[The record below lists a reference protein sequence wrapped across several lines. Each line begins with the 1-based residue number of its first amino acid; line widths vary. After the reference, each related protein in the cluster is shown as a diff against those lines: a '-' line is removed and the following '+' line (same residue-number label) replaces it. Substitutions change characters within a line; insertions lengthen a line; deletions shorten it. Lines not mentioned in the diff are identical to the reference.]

1 MRFRCDRCH
10 YVFNQQMNYCTKC
23 GCKDFWA
30 LTDDDFSEETQQEDA
45 RSFAPQEER
54 ENRVFTKKKSVIH
67 GTLGAFLFAVPGALL
82 YCFIYQIGFIA
93 GIAGVAIYYLAY
105 HGYMKFSKSAG
116 ESVKDKLIAFYVMIV
131 TLLFSTFFMLVYDV
145 RCAYSS
151 EGIRL
156 EYMEDFILAVD
167 LLITDK
173 QVQTGFIFD
182 ILAACLFGS
191 IGVLTCKKKK

>member
-30 LTDDDFSEETQQEDA
+30 LTDDDFSE
-45 RSFAPQEER
+45 
-54 ENRVFTKKKSVIH
+54 
-67 GTLGAFLFAVPGALL
+67 
-82 YCFIYQIGFIA
+82 
-93 GIAGVAIYYLAY
+93 
-105 HGYMKFSKSAG
+105 
-116 ESVKDKLIAFYVMIV
+116 
-131 TLLFSTFFMLVYDV
+131 
-145 RCAYSS
+145 
-151 EGIRL
+151 GIRL

-173 QVQTGFIFD
+173 HIQTGFIFD